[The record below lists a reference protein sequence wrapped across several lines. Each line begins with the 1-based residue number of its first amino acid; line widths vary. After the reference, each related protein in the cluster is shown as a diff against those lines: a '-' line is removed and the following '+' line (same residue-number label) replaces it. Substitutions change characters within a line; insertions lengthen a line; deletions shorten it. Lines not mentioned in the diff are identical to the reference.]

1 MRREAAVVAAAKGRR
16 VRRVTEIST
25 TAITKHRRGRRRAF
39 KALKALLASQNY
51 GRLPVSAA
59 TYTNIAAP
67 PSTAPP
73 KKYCDITGLPAA
85 YTDPRTRMR
94 YWGVGGF
101 AAARAMPEW
110 RVDEFLALRGANTQ
124 LK

>member
-1 MRREAAVVAAAKGRR
+1 MRRL
-16 VRRVTEIST
+16 TEIST
-25 TAITKHRRGRRRAF
+25 TAVTKHRRGRRRAF